1 LSSNLTL
8 RFRRSLMP
16 ADTCNAEV
24 TKRGGA
30 DADWELE
37 SLSDIYPELFQS
49 DHNTYYSCLRIDDQ
63 EEESSDSS
71 CFTRLPDLDCSA
83 YQIWEQEDEEVVD
96 SFLHPISISS
106 VCTEGIVNDM
116 RYGGLFLE
124 SDMEHACSLQQQN
137 LLQTAPE
144 FALGET
150 AARENIGRCCRTEF
164 AIARNAY
171 FEQRENLRSVTPVAS
186 SQLSLAV
193 AGDAQNAASGRHAAT
208 DEIMESLSTETFVE
222 SCLVA
227 VSPSASSSLEQQPP
241 AAAKC
246 PMISHSSESSSRASS
261 NTSALHKLP
270 PPAAARSVD
279 EAHQHHRGNNNNKRT
294 RKRLVLKKKAA
305 AVDAIADTC
314 DSDSKHLAANGK
326 HTKTSSSAAVTYQ
339 DTTATMYIATRQRE
353 KTDQQEAGASS
364 SSSLQRSRD
373 HVNENKS
380 LAKKKARKGKRHHR
394 NGTRLPAAAVAM
406 LQDWTAAN
414 CTVDSAYPSK
424 EVKTE
429 LAESTGLHF
438 SQVSNWLSC
447 WRDKHNL
454 QRQMRNLKAMVAIAG
469 GTSTRAQLK
478 TMATAGGT
486 STRAQLRR

>member
-1 LSSNLTL
+1 
-8 RFRRSLMP
+8 MP

-63 EEESSDSS
+63 EEETSDSS

-96 SFLHPISISS
+96 SFLLPISISS

-124 SDMEHACSLQQQN
+124 SDLE
-137 LLQTAPE
+137 QTAPE
-144 FALGET
+144 FAFGET
-150 AARENIGRCCRTEF
+150 AARENIGRCCRAKF

-171 FEQRENLRSVTPVAS
+171 YEQRENLRSLTPVAS

-246 PMISHSSESSSRASS
+246 PMISHSSESSSGASS

-270 PPAAARSVD
+270 PPGAARSVD
-279 EAHQHHRGNNNNKRT
+279 EAHHHHRGNNNNKRT
-294 RKRLVLKKKAA
+294 RKRLVLKKKVA

-314 DSDSKHLAANGK
+314 DSDSKRLAANGK

-339 DTTATMYIATRQRE
+339 DSTATMYIATRQRE
-353 KTDQQEAGASS
+353 KTDQQAAGASS

-380 LAKKKARKGKRHHR
+380 LAKKTARKGKRHHR
-394 NGTRLPAAAVAM
+394 NGTRLPAAAVAT

-469 GTSTRAQLK
+469 GTSTRARLK

-486 STRAQLRR
+486 STRAQLRT